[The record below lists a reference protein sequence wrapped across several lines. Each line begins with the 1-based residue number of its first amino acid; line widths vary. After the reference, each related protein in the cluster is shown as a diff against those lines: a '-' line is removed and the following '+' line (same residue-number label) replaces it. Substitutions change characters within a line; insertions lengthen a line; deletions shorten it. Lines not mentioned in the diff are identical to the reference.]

1 MASED
6 ESDSSGSDFEDV
18 QINEEEMAALV
29 ELEQHLESDPASY
42 DTHLQVQLSRFRCP
56 SPGR

>member
-18 QINEEEMAALV
+18 QISEKDMAALV
-29 ELEQHLESDPASY
+29 KLEQQLENNPASY
-42 DTHLQVQLSRFRCP
+42 DTHLQVQLSHIRCP
-56 SPGR
+56 SSGR